1 MQKRSSVR
9 LRPLKKRIRNS
20 KRMCGTK
27 VSDLPDDPSVYSAR
41 FLDYDTLTELAQVN
55 RDWNR
60 IVKKRMAHGVKPYD
74 KYVEEFKLWFPTN
87 SWWVALEDDEEQ
99 TIKANFQ
106 YALED
111 YLRYKGI
118 TITPKGQDILLEEI
132 KKDHSFMDLVRH
144 TFIF

>member
-1 MQKRSSVR
+1 
-9 LRPLKKRIRNS
+9 
-20 KRMCGTK
+20 MCGTK